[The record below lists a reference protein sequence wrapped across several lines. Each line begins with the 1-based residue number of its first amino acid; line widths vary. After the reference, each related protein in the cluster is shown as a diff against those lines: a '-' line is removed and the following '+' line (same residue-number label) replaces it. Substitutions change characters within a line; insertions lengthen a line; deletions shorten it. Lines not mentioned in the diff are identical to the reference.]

1 MTISQQLVSRYNMQ
15 PNTRTRR
22 NSKIKFMFRILEKI
36 NVRSQ
41 PTDPYP
47 KKIIP
52 DPQHWFY
59 LGDLEPPDER
69 AELLLLV
76 GVELG
81 QFVLPGLQLLV
92 VVREV
97 SEKKKIQITVKCA

>member
-1 MTISQQLVSRYNMQ
+1 LYLVIISNLTHLQDG
-15 PNTRTRR
+15 NTKVKFKLRT
-22 NSKIKFMFRILEKI
+22 LEKLHE
-36 NVRSQ
+36 RSLTEKYDQ
-41 PTDPYP
+41 DPT
-47 KKIIP
+47 KIIP

-59 LGDLEPPDER
+59 LSDLEPPDAR
-69 AELLLLV
+69 TELLLLV

-97 SEKKKIQITVKCA
+97 SGK

>member
-1 MTISQQLVSRYNMQ
+1 L
-15 PNTRTRR
+15 
-22 NSKIKFMFRILEKI
+22 
-36 NVRSQ
+36 
-41 PTDPYP
+41 D
-47 KKIIP
+47 
-52 DPQHWFY
+52 
-59 LGDLEPPDER
+59 DLEPPDER

-97 SEKKKIQITVKCA
+97 SENKRELLNSLSDFQIRVQLFS